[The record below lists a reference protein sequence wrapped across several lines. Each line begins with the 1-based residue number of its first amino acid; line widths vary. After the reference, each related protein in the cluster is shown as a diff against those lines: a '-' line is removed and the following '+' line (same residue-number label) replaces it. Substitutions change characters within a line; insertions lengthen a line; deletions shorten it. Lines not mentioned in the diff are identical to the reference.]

1 MKIIKNL
8 LTNNQNR
15 DWTLTDKIASDELIY
30 KMSLRKYYEV
40 NLRENIERVIS
51 EYKNLLYS
59 TSINSFK
66 NYDSKITINF
76 KILYNSYY
84 SLFKLFKYHNP
95 TKLTKDLEFFVL
107 YLFNLKDE
115 NFSFKLRDEYL
126 NLFSEYIIEI
136 IKLLENK
143 QNSSIISNGVNKISK
158 RSFSTN
164 ILGKRQFSS
173 VVSSNNHY
181 PEMLDNNLK
190 KRSLVMKDYLFNIK
204 SELDKI

>member
-1 MKIIKNL
+1 
-8 LTNNQNR
+8 
-15 DWTLTDKIASDELIY
+15 
-30 KMSLRKYYEV
+30 MSLRKYYEV